1 MSKLAHSNDET
12 MEQIERSARERDA
25 SINDEPPETET
36 PTEAQPEYA
45 VVEVFGH
52 RRHVGRVQEVDKFGA
67 KFLRIDIPEKG
78 KFENGFTTHMYG
90 GGSIFS
96 ITYCDL
102 ATVEKAYAPFEPVG
116 RLSYR
121 EPDQDEG
128 EIDLGDEDP
137 F

>member
-12 MEQIERSARERDA
+12 MEQIERAARERDGT
-25 SINDEPPETET
+25 INDMPPDEPAAEPE
-36 PTEAQPEYA
+36 AEYA
-45 VVEVFGH
+45 IVEVFGH

-78 KFENGFTTHMYG
+78 KFENSFTTHMYG

-96 ITYCDL
+96 VTYCDL
-102 ATVEKAYAPFEPVG
+102 ATVEKANKPYDAVG
-116 RLSYR
+116 RLTYC
-121 EPDQDEG
+121 EPEDAEFDDPEEG
-128 EIDLGDEDP
+128 D